1 MNNYCLRRLRYA
13 LNLTDQQ
20 VLSVFE
26 KASYKL
32 TPSELK
38 SYLAKE
44 EDKAYVELPDYLLVI
59 FLDGLIIK
67 LRGAREGETPLTQS
81 ERVEQSKK
89 VKLNNNMVLN
99 KIKIALKLNSDDL
112 IKMLELADFRVSKGE
127 MSAFFRK
134 PDHRN
139 YRECGNQL
147 IRNLLTGIT
156 THLHK
161 GKKVAGKAKPTNS
174 KPGSKLKSN
183 SQASSKPQSNLKSSG
198 KSSGGSG
205 VKRKSDKTPLK

>member
-1 MNNYCLRRLRYA
+1 VNNYCLRRLRYA
-13 LNLTDQQ
+13 LNLNDKE
-20 VLSVFE
+20 VLSIFAL
-26 KASYKL
+26 ASYKL

-44 EDKAYVELPDYLLVI
+44 EDKGYVELPDYILVI

-67 LRGAREGETPLTQS
+67 FRGAKEAEAPPSQS
-81 ERVEQSKK
+81 ERVAQSKK

-99 KIKIALKLNSDDL
+99 KIKIALSLNSDEL

-156 THLHK
+156 SHLHK
-161 GKKVAGKAKPTNS
+161 EKTGDKKIAAKPKS
-174 KPGSKLKSN
+174 KPKQKANAKPSSQSKVTSGSANNPSRAALNKKT
-183 SQASSKPQSNLKSSG
+183 SK
-198 KSSGGSG
+198 
-205 VKRKSDKTPLK
+205 

>member
-13 LNLTDQQ
+13 LNLNDKD
-20 VLSVFE
+20 VLEVFAL
-26 KASYKL
+26 ASYKL
-32 TPSELK
+32 TPNELN
-38 SYLAKE
+38 SYLVKE
-44 EDKAYVELPDYLLVI
+44 DDKSYVELPDYILVI

-67 LRGAREGETPLTQS
+67 LRGAREGETPLTQA
-81 ERVEQSKK
+81 ERVAQSKK
-89 VKLNNNMVLN
+89 IKLNNNMLLN

-112 IKMLELADFRVSKGE
+112 IEMLALADFRVSKGE

-156 THLHK
+156 THLHQ
-161 GKKVAGKAKPTNS
+161 GKKAAVKAKLAKS
-174 KPGSKLKSN
+174 KVGTTHKSN
-183 SQASSKPQSNLKSSG
+183 SQASSKPKSNLKSGG

-205 VKRKSDKTPLK
+205 TKGKPGG

>member
-13 LNLTDQQ
+13 LNLNDKD
-20 VLSVFE
+20 VLEVFAL
-26 KASYKL
+26 ASYKL
-32 TPSELK
+32 TPNELK
-38 SYLAKE
+38 SYLVKE
-44 EDKAYVELPDYLLVI
+44 DDKSYVELPDYILVI

-67 LRGAREGETPLTQS
+67 LRGAREGETPLTQA
-81 ERVEQSKK
+81 ERVAQSKK
-89 VKLNNNMVLN
+89 IKLNNNMLLN

-112 IKMLELADFRVSKGE
+112 IEMLALADFRVSKGE

-161 GKKVAGKAKPTNS
+161 GKKAVVKTKLAKS
-174 KPGSKLKSN
+174 KVGTTHKSN
-183 SQASSKPQSNLKSSG
+183 SQASSKPKLILKSGG

-205 VKRKSDKTPLK
+205 TKGKPGG

>member
-13 LNLTDQQ
+13 LNLNDKD
-20 VLSVFE
+20 VLEVFAL
-26 KASYKL
+26 ASYKL
-32 TPSELK
+32 TPNELK
-38 SYLAKE
+38 SYLVKE
-44 EDKAYVELPDYLLVI
+44 DDKSYVELPDYILVI

-67 LRGAREGETPLTQS
+67 LRGAREGETPLTQA
-81 ERVEQSKK
+81 ERVAQSKK
-89 VKLNNNMVLN
+89 IKLNNNMLLN

-112 IKMLELADFRVSKGE
+112 IEMLALADFRVSKGE

-161 GKKVAGKAKPTNS
+161 AKKAAVKTKLAKS
-174 KPGSKLKSN
+174 KVGTTHKSN
-183 SQASSKPQSNLKSSG
+183 SQASSKPKSNLKSGG

-205 VKRKSDKTPLK
+205 TKGKTGG